1 MPRPSQKSKIL
12 QAALECFAEK
22 GFAGTR
28 IKDIAERAEV
38 TEGAL
43 YKHYQSKEELAQAL
57 ALENLRTFIERLLS
71 IVNSTELGVRERFQ
85 ALIQMT
91 LDSYRENPAGLTFV
105 LLRQPVGTLNM
116 PPDLPYPIEV
126 VEKLIQ
132 EGQSKHLVRTGQ
144 LNVLAAIFL
153 GCVLRP
159 IIVSQAA
166 APGALDLIHDT
177 QHDQLIQE
185 AAWRAISE

>member
-1 MPRPSQKSKIL
+1 MPRPSQEAKIL
-12 QAALECFAEK
+12 QSALECFAEK

-28 IKDIAERAEV
+28 IKDIAEKAGV

-43 YKHYQSKEELAQAL
+43 YKHYASKEEIAQSL
-57 ALENLRTFIERLLS
+57 TLYNLKFFVGKLQE
-71 IVNSTELGVRERFQ
+71 IVNSAELSVAARFQ
-85 ALIQMT
+85 ALVQMT

-105 LLRQPVGTLNM
+105 LLRQPVGSIPM

-126 VEKLIQ
+126 VERLVQ
-132 EGQSKHLVRTGQ
+132 EGQSKNVVRQGQ

-166 APGALDLIHDT
+166 APGALDLLHDT
-177 QHDQLIQE
+177 QHDELIRE
-185 AAWRAISE
+185 AAWRAISV